1 MSSGLEWG
9 MQNSRSVAVLTL
21 VLAAFASGAAAQ
33 SPAPSRILAPG
44 AKVEKLAGDFIFT
57 EGVTADKNG
66 NVYFVDQDNNR
77 IMKYDTAGALTTFM
91 QPSGYSNGMTFDP
104 KGRLIAAA
112 DEKNEMWSIDV
123 ATKKPTVLFGKFEGK
138 LLNGPNDVWV
148 NPHSGRIYFTDPYYQ
163 RKWWNR
169 GPSENPQAVYV
180 YSPSDQHMAR
190 VVDDMMQPNGII
202 GTPDGKT
209 LYVSDIRGG
218 KTFAYDIKSD
228 GTLSNKRLFCSLGS
242 DGMTI
247 DAEGN
252 VYLTAGREVQV
263 FDRRGTRIEGI
274 AVPES
279 PSNVC
284 FGGKDKRTL
293 FITART
299 GFYAVKTKMRGVG
312 PQ

>member
-1 MSSGLEWG
+1 
-9 MQNSRSVAVLTL
+9 
-21 VLAAFASGAAAQ
+21 
-33 SPAPSRILAPG
+33 
-44 AKVEKLAGDFIFT
+44 
-57 EGVTADKNG
+57 
-66 NVYFVDQDNNR
+66 
-77 IMKYDTAGALTTFM
+77 
-91 QPSGYSNGMTFDP
+91 MT
-104 KGRLIAAA
+104 
-112 DEKNEMWSIDV
+112 
-123 ATKKPTVLFGKFEGK
+123 
-138 LLNGPNDVWV
+138 
-148 NPHSGRIYFTDPYYQ
+148 
-163 RKWWNR
+163 
-169 GPSENPQAVYV
+169 
-180 YSPSDQHMAR
+180 R

-218 KTFAYDIKSD
+218 KTFAYDIKAD
-228 GTLSNKRLFCSLGS
+228 GTLGNKRLFCSLGS

-263 FDRRGTRIEGI
+263 FDRHGTRIEGI

>member
-1 MSSGLEWG
+1 
-9 MQNSRSVAVLTL
+9 MQNSRAVAVLTL
-21 VLAAFASGAAAQ
+21 VLAAFAAGAAAQ
-33 SPAPSRILAPG
+33 SPAPSKILAAG

-57 EGVTADKNG
+57 EGVTADKSG

-112 DEKNEMWSIDV
+112 DEKNQMWSIDV
-123 ATKKPTVLFGKFEGK
+123 ATKKPTVLFGQFEGK

-148 NPHSGRIYFTDPYYQ
+148 NPRSGRIYFTDPYYQ

-169 GPSENPQAVYV
+169 GPSENLQAVYV
-180 YSPSDQHMAR
+180 YSPSDQHMTR

-218 KTFAYDIKSD
+218 KTFAYDIKAD
-228 GTLSNKRLFCSLGS
+228 GTLGNKRLFCPVGS

-263 FDRRGTRIEGI
+263 FDRRGTRMEGI

-299 GFYAVKTKMRGVG
+299 GFYAVKTRMRGVG